1 MFVLAGTFLEEVF
14 SPIPSFLVLVP
25 AGAVVQ
31 LKGQTWWYLLVLV
44 LFSAVG
50 RAAGATILY
59 FLSDKLA
66 RLTLKNGRRVF
77 GVTHKDLQD
86 FGKKLSG
93 NPLHDWIAL
102 FTMNALPFFPG
113 AFISII
119 GGIVK
124 VDFKLFITSTFF
136 GTMVNSIFY
145 LSIGYA
151 GLNALQHFSGVE
163 LGLQIFGLLLAA
175 FFVIWF
181 IRKYKNNK

>member
-1 MFVLAGTFLEEVF
+1 MLAGTFLEEVF

-31 LKGQTWWYLLVLV
+31 LKGQSWWYLLVLV
-44 LFSAVG
+44 LISAVG

-93 NPLHDWIAL
+93 NPANDWIAL

-151 GLNALQHFSGVE
+151 GLTALQHLSGVE
-163 LGLQIFGLLLAA
+163 LGLQIFGLLLAV

-181 IRKYKNNK
+181 IRKYQKNK